1 MKRNTRSPWIAFGW
15 LIGVAFI
22 SGVLL
27 VSLHFMPP
35 PKKHTL
41 TCLNPVKECHP
52 GADMM
57 LGANT
62 NVP

>member
-1 MKRNTRSPWIAFGW
+1 

-27 VSLHFMPP
+27 VILHFMPP

-41 TCLNPVKECHP
+41 TCLDPGQRECHP
-52 GADMM
+52 GVA
-57 LGANT
+57 LGMAS
-62 NVP
+62 PSLFEI